1 MHHYGKVKGYKQ
13 GYGKVAH
20 DILPFSIDNKR
31 HKQYKQCTDR
41 PVLHLCK
48 VIYNRAHKEPAAYN
62 AAYSFGIF
70 AKCHIY
76 FCVAIFDIGY
86 AFKSACI
93 ACYAADKKKFVY
105 KPMRSLFDDFEDWSE
120 PQFDAT
126 KDFYHGRIYTLEQA
140 DLDKVDYP
148 LKALNRWEYLDGDG
162 DFRSAEVKK
171 LRDEADVIITNP
183 PFSMFRE
190 FLAWIMEAGKQ
201 FLIIGN
207 INCITY
213 KEVFP
218 LIMQNKIWL
227 GNGMGRWISG
237 FLVPKDYE
245 LYGTEARLDK
255 EGNRIVATNQCLWLT
270 NLEHGRRHKPLMLM
284 NYADCELAH
293 PKVKGVGFQ
302 RYDNYD
308 AIEVPATDAIPSD
321 YKGVMGVPITFL
333 DKYCPEQFE
342 IIGHPHGDYGLE
354 LGLKPYPRELKELNK
369 GLRDGDLYYMK
380 DGKPELPYRRI
391 LIRKK
396 QL

>member
-1 MHHYGKVKGYKQ
+1 MAKNQNLNTAAREKNDEFYTQYDDIQRELNCYYLYDKNFLRGKTVL
-13 GYGKVAH
+13 
-20 DILPFSIDNKR
+20 LPCDDPEWSNFTKFFTLN
-31 HKQYKQCTDR
+31 
-41 PVLHLCK
+41 
-48 VIYNRAHKEPAAYN
+48 
-62 AAYSFGIF
+62 
-70 AKCHIY
+70 
-76 FCVAIFDIGY
+76 FDIYGL
-86 AFKSACI
+86 KKLISTS
-93 ACYAADKKKFVY
+93 YAADKKKFIY
-105 KPMRSLFDDFEDWSE
+105 KPMRSLFDEFDDWSE
-120 PQFDAT
+120 PQFDDA
-126 KDFYHGRIYTLEQA
+126 KDFHHGRIYALEQK
-140 DLDKVDYP
+140 DLAAVDYP
-148 LKALNRWEYLDGDG
+148 LKALQKWEYLDGDG
-162 DFRSAEVKK
+162 DFRSAEVKA

-190 FLAWIMEAGKQ
+190 FLAWIMAANKK

-270 NLEHGRRHKPLMLM
+270 NLEHLRRHRPMMLM
-284 NYADCELAH
+284 SYADCEYCH

-302 RYDNYD
+302 KYDNYD

-321 YKGVMGVPITFL
+321 YDGVMGVPITFL

-342 IIGHPHGDYGLE
+342 LLGCSYQYGDCGCHVPGTDWNCY
-354 LGLKPYPRELKELNK
+354 LN
-369 GLRDGDLYYMK
+369 
-380 DGKPELPYRRI
+380 GKRMFKRLFIRHRRA
-391 LIRKK
+391 
-396 QL
+396 